1 MCACDPSPRDPS
13 ITRGPGRRPLPP
25 TPEWIDTFSR
35 SSDTQLMRPPA
46 RSPATGAPSAVT
58 HLNRWKLATVLLAVA
73 TAVATVKAVTAGD
86 RATGRAKPTVAATT
100 SRASLPSNLRRPLR
114 VSAAAVGISERDL

>member
-1 MCACDPSPRDPS
+1 
-13 ITRGPGRRPLPP
+13 
-25 TPEWIDTFSR
+25 
-35 SSDTQLMRPPA
+35 
-46 RSPATGAPSAVT
+46 VT

-114 VSAAAVGISERDL
+114 VSAAAVGISERDLIDRILASRSVSEIQVLTAKLGPVALATATPARSAIS